1 MKLKKFFWD
10 YLYFTQIERYGL
22 VFLFAFCLA
31 FFAVPRFYSWFSA
44 NDAGDTPEAPA
55 ATPVFAKNEIVETET
70 ERPVNSFR
78 FNPNLADYDDFIAL
92 GLSEKTAKSILNYRS
107 KGGTFRRPEDFAKIY
122 TLSEKDFERLRPFII
137 LTDEKHENF
146 AVANMPEDAPEASP
160 VPLQPFDPNTVSAEQ
175 LRTFGISAKTVQGWQ
190 NYLAKGGRFRF
201 KEDIQRLYNLSEN
214 DYTRLLPFVTLPSK
228 ADGASRDFSNSKK
241 VIKSIENQLID
252 INAAET
258 DEWTRLPGI
267 GEGWARK
274 ILNWR
279 DKLGGFSSVG
289 QVAETRYLPDSVFQ
303 KIRPFLVCSKSD
315 FNRISINTADWKTL
329 NEHPYI
335 EAKQARWIIA
345 YREQHGN
352 YRSVDDLLK
361 IPEIKRDWLERVKPY
376 LSVGL
381 L

>member
-10 YLYFTQIERYGL
+10 YLYFTQIERFGL
-22 VFLFAFCLA
+22 IFLLAFCLA

-44 NDAGDTPEAPA
+44 TDGGDIPVADDAPA
-55 ATPVFAKNEIVETET
+55 AVFAKNEIVETEQAAPAKT
-70 ERPVNSFR
+70 FR
-78 FNPNLADYDDFIAL
+78 FNPNLADFDDFIAL
-92 GLSEKTAKSILNYRS
+92 GLSAKTAKSILNYRS
-107 KGGTFRRPEDFAKIY
+107 KGGTFRRPEDLAKIY
-122 TLSEKDFERLRPFII
+122 TLSEKDFERLRPFIV
-137 LTDEKHENF
+137 LAEEKTDDFTAGDVPENTPEA
-146 AVANMPEDAPEASP
+146 AVAA
-160 VPLQPFDPNTVSAEQ
+160 LQPFDPNTVSAEQ
-175 LRTFGISAKTVQGWQ
+175 LRAMQLPAKTIQGWQ
-190 NYLAKGGRFRF
+190 NYLAKGGSFRF
-201 KEDIQRLYNLSEN
+201 KEDVKRLYNLSEN
-214 DYTRLLPFVTLPSK
+214 DYERLLPFVSLPSK
-228 ADGASRDFSNSKK
+228 TEGKFSSGKWSK
-241 VIKSIENQLID
+241 VVENQLID

-258 DEWTRLPGI
+258 EQWTRLPGI

-279 DKLGGFSSVG
+279 DKLGGFSSVE
-289 QVAETRYLPDSVFQ
+289 QVAETRFLPDSVFQ
-303 KIRPFLVCSKSD
+303 KIRPLLVCGKPD

-335 EAKQARWIIA
+335 ESKQARWIIA

-361 IPEIKRDWLERVKPY
+361 IPEIKRDWLERVRPY

>member
-22 VFLFAFCLA
+22 VFLLAFCLA
-31 FFAVPRFYSWFSA
+31 FFAVPRFYRWFSA
-44 NDAGDTPEAPA
+44 TDAGDTPEMTA
-55 ATPVFAKNEIVETET
+55 ATPVFAKNEIVETENL
-70 ERPVNSFR
+70 RSAKAFR

-92 GLSEKTAKSILNYRS
+92 GLSAKTAKSILNYRS
-107 KGGTFRRPEDFAKIY
+107 KGGTFRRPEDLAKIY
-122 TLSEKDFERLRPFII
+122 TLSEKDFERLRPFIV
-137 LTDEKHENF
+137 LADEKHDNF
-146 AVANMPEDAPEASP
+146 AAGNAPENAP
-160 VPLQPFDPNTVSAEQ
+160 EVPAAPLQPFDPNSVSAEQ
-175 LRTFGISAKTVQGWQ
+175 LRALGLPAKTVQGWQ
-190 NYLAKGGRFRF
+190 NYLSKGGRFRF
-201 KEDIQRLYNLSEN
+201 KEDVKRLYNLSEN
-214 DYTRLLPFVTLPSK
+214 DYERLLPFVTLPSK
-228 ADGASRDFSNSKK
+228 TDGASGDFSTSKK
-241 VIKSIENQLID
+241 MSKSADIQIVD
-252 INAAET
+252 INTAET
-258 DEWTRLPGI
+258 NQWTRLPGI

-289 QVAETRYLPDSVFQ
+289 QVAETRHLPDSVFQ
-303 KIRPFLVCSKSD
+303 KVRPFLVCGKAD
-315 FNRISINTADWKTL
+315 FSRISINTADWKTL

-335 EAKQARWIIA
+335 EANQARWIIA

-361 IPEIKRDWLERVKPY
+361 IPEIKRDWLDRVKPY